1 MNKHDLTFMKHFAQL
16 IAGLMVLT
24 VVLILFAHFI
34 YGQHPREENGA
45 IVAATNARIAP
56 VGDVFAGA
64 TGKAAME
71 AAKAAAAAAA
81 KGQVAY
87 DCGLHVPPRASTRWS
102 SMRARATPV
111 PLA

>member
-71 AAKAAAAAAA
+71 AAKA
-81 KGQVAY
+81 
-87 DCGLHVPPRASTRWS
+87 R
-102 SMRARATPV
+102 SMVR
-111 PLA
+111 